1 MITPF
6 FDRTFDDFFNH
17 AFSFNLGNTNVE
29 QIRAENGDFELYI
42 DALGHDPK
50 DIDIQITPTKLTI
63 KSEKQD
69 NSSIL
74 VKPINLKYT
83 LGSHIDTD
91 SIEAEFK
98 NGILILTVPIRGENK
113 DTVKRL
119 QIKN

>member
-74 VKPINLKYT
+74 VKPINLKCY
-83 LGSHIDTD
+83 GRRYSDTPGCFCIYFW
-91 SIEAEFK
+91 SCLRYCFRKE
-98 NGILILTVPIRGENK
+98 P
-113 DTVKRL
+113 
-119 QIKN
+119 